1 MDEAYFNF
9 IKNSI
14 ETNDIK
20 NNTFYQTFLLKEKL
34 KSTKYS
40 DIPKDIST
48 IEVYSKK
55 EEINIIFA
63 TYDIFIVEYDKDD
76 NVFIHWCWGLPYLT
90 KKQVLCSLELFLW
103 ARNQSNIS
111 FSLKELL
118 LKNVIYLGK
127 KSFGTDLKIT
137 MISSMITIL
146 LKPTAPICLEY
157 SKIEYKNYFPLDSR
171 YECYSIIYDS

>member
-20 NNTFYQTFLLKEKL
+20 NNTFYQTFLEKEKL
-34 KSTKYS
+34 KSTKYT

-48 IEVYSKK
+48 IEVYNEK
-55 EEINIIFA
+55 EEINIIYA
-63 TYDIFIVEYDKDD
+63 NYDIFIVEYDKDD
-76 NVFIHWCWGLPYLT
+76 NVFVHWCWGLPYLT

-111 FSLKELL
+111 LSLKELL
-118 LKNVIYLGK
+118 LKNTIYLGK

-137 MISSMITIL
+137 MITAITTIL
-146 LKPTAPICLEY
+146 LKPTAPIYLKY
-157 SKIEYKNYFPLDSR
+157 SKLEYKNYFPFDST
-171 YECYSIIYDS
+171 YGCYSIMYDS

>member
-1 MDEAYFNF
+1 MDDAYFNF

-20 NNTFYQTFLLKEKL
+20 NNTFCQTFLLKENL
-34 KSTKYS
+34 KSTKYT

-48 IEVYSKK
+48 IEVYNKK

-127 KSFGTDLKIT
+127 KSFGTDLKIV
-137 MISSMITIL
+137 MISAMTTIL

-157 SKIEYKNYFPLDSR
+157 LKIEYKNYFPSDST